1 MKNPF
6 SKSSIV
12 DTVVNVGL
20 GGAAN
25 VAMDYAVE
33 NVEAL
38 QKLDEQTVNIVKIAV
53 GAIGGSMMSGKYAK
67 YTRPAFDGIATVGAA
82 NLIKS
87 YIADDSGNAGG
98 SGSGSEG
105 GTGGMPF
112 IGRVKNRTFKK
123 GVRGLGTVAFQGK

>member
-1 MKNPF
+1 MKSPF

-25 VAMDYAVE
+25 VAMDYAVA

-38 QKLDEQTVNIVKIAV
+38 STLSEQTVNIVKIAV

-87 YIADDSGNAGG
+87 YIGEGEPTPAPTSGASFIGKPG
-98 SGSGSEG
+98 YRRYSRGLK
-105 GTGGMPF
+105 GTGTVPF
-112 IGRVKNRTFKK
+112 M
-123 GVRGLGTVAFQGK
+123 A

>member
-38 QKLDEQTVNIVKIAV
+38 QSLDEQTVNIVKIAV

-87 YIADDSGNAGG
+87 YIKTEKKDD
-98 SGSGSEG
+98 EKTP

-112 IGRVKNRTFKK
+112 IGRVKGRTFKK
-123 GVRGLGTVAFQGK
+123 GVRGLGAVTFQGK

>member
-87 YIADDSGNAGG
+87 YITADGNNAGG
-98 SGSGSEG
+98 GNEG
-105 GTGGMPF
+105 GTNGMPF
-112 IGRVKNRTFKK
+112 IGRVKGRTFKK

>member
-1 MKNPF
+1 MKSPF

-25 VAMDYAVE
+25 AAMDYAVA
-33 NVEAL
+33 NVDAL
-38 QKLDEQTVNIVKIAV
+38 STLSEQTVNIVKIVAGAV
-53 GAIGGSMMSGKYAK
+53 CGTMIKGKYAK

-87 YIADDSGNAGG
+87 YIDESAGSNTGDEKGTSGASFIGKTG
-98 SGSGSEG
+98 RYRRYR
-105 GTGGMPF
+105 GTGTVPF
-112 IGRVKNRTFKK
+112 M
-123 GVRGLGTVAFQGK
+123 A

>member
-1 MKNPF
+1 MKSPF

-33 NVEAL
+33 NVDAL
-38 QKLDEQTVNIVKIAV
+38 KSLDEQTVNIVKIAV

-87 YIADDSGNAGG
+87 YITTDGGDTTTTEPGAGG
-98 SGSGSEG
+98 VNFMGKVAKRG
-105 GTGGMPF
+105 
-112 IGRVKNRTFKK
+112 FKK
-123 GVRGLGTVAFQGK
+123 GVRGLGAVTFQGK